1 VAEVL
6 FALIEI
12 VVIIVHYYKTRTIK
26 NIQNA
31 VNECFQDYEVH
42 LYGSHATNLCLPWS
56 DLDVVLISKKNNQ
69 ISLDSKHLLLSKL
82 NEYLKHQPW

>member
-26 NIQNA
+26 NIYD
-31 VNECFQDYEVH
+31 NEIRKLLNTYEG
-42 LYGSHATNLCLPWS
+42 Y
-56 DLDVVLISKKNNQ
+56 IQKN
-69 ISLDSKHLLLSKL
+69 K
-82 NEYLKHQPW
+82 